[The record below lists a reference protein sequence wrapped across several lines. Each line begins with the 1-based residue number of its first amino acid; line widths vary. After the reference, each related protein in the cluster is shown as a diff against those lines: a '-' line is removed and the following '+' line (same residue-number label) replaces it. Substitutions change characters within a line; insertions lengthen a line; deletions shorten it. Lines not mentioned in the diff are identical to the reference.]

1 MNRPRAADDFA
12 TIRARMEDLRRER
25 EGGGCRRRFAA
36 GSTDARRPNPTLTA
50 VEIGAGP
57 GRTAAS
63 RETKDKLA
71 PKVRG
76 LLFVVG

>member
-1 MNRPRAADDFA
+1 MAQTRAADDVA
-12 TIRARMEDLRRER
+12 AIRARMEDLRRER

-36 GSTDARRPNPTLTA
+36 GSTEAPRPNPTLTA

-63 RETKDKLA
+63 RETK
-71 PKVRG
+71 VRG